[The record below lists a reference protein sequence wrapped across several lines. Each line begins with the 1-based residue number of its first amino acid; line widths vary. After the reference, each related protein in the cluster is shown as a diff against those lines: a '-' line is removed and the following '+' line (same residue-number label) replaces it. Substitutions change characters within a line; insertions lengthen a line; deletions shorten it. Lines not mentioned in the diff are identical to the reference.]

1 MKVGVQLYSVKN
13 AMAENPLKCL
23 KEVAEIGFKY
33 IEPANSN
40 ADKDYGI
47 GIGMPAKELKKYLDD
62 LGLQV
67 VNAHV
72 SPLDE
77 DNVKRV
83 IEYHKILGSDCLTM
97 PMMMYSSHDEALRMA
112 EKLQKIGEICHAN
125 GMHYLYHNHY
135 HEFQVL
141 GGETVYE
148 TLVKNTTPE
157 AVSFEL
163 DAFWAIRGGMDDVAL
178 INKLGNRL
186 KMIHFKDFSKTC
198 PQPLNMF
205 EVVDPKA
212 NITQDYYM
220 SKRDFTAFA
229 EIGDGI
235 LNIQA
240 TIDAV
245 TKNGNVDYMILEQ
258 DRTQMPSELDSLR
271 RSMQGLKALHGLDL

>member
-1 MKVGVQLYSVKN
+1 MKVGVQLFSVKN

-40 ADKDYGI
+40 AKNNYGI
-47 GIGMPAKELKKYLDD
+47 GIDMPAKELKKYLDD

-67 VNAHV
+67 ISSHIF
-72 SPLDE
+72 PLEE
-77 DNVKRV
+77 DNIMRV
-83 IEYHKILGSDCLTM
+83 IEYHKTLGNDCLTL
-97 PMMMYSSHDEALRMA
+97 PMMMYSSHDDALRTA
-112 EKLQKIGEICHAN
+112 EQLQKIGEICHAN

-148 TLVKNTTPE
+148 TLVKNTSPE

-186 KMIHFKDFSKTC
+186 KLVHFKDFSKTC

-212 NITQDYYM
+212 NITKDFYM

-245 TKNGNVDYMILEQ
+245 TKNGNVDCMILEQ